1 VPGGN
6 HFFDGKI
13 DVLMTSVMGYLDK
26 RLEGGG
32 DARPEPRGRR
42 TGAG

>member
-1 VPGGN
+1 
-6 HFFDGKI
+6 
-13 DVLMTSVMGYLDK
+13 MTSVVGYLDK

-42 TGAG
+42 TG

>member
-1 VPGGN
+1 
-6 HFFDGKI
+6 
-13 DVLMTSVMGYLDK
+13 MTSVMSYLDK
-26 RLEGGG
+26 RLEGG

>member
-1 VPGGN
+1 
-6 HFFDGKI
+6 
-13 DVLMTSVMGYLDK
+13 MAYLDK

-32 DARPEPRGRR
+32 EAKPEPRGRR